1 MTTEQDIQRSEP
13 KGSTQVV
20 PPRVPY
26 RAIIGTV
33 IGGALGALAGYLID
47 AKLTDEPF
55 AGARIGVFLGGL
67 LGGQI
72 GGGNGLTGIAVSLTM
87 VVCSAIGVVVPMVA
101 CWIWRPLPM
110 DHWVLVVVSLVG
122 GVVGALIGVTVSV
135 IAFDPRRTARRSRDG
150 EA

>member
-13 KGSTQVV
+13 QGSTQAV

-26 RAIIGTV
+26 RAIIGSV
-33 IGGALGALAGYLID
+33 IGAGVGALAGYLID
-47 AKLTDEPF
+47 AMLTNEPY
-55 AGARIGVFLGGL
+55 AGVRIGLFLGGL

-72 GGGNGLTGIAVSLTM
+72 SGGNGLAGIAVSLTM
-87 VVCSAIGVVVPMVA
+87 VICAAIGVVLPMVA

-110 DHWVLVVVSLVG
+110 DHWLVIVVSVVG
-122 GVVGALIGVTVSV
+122 GIVGALIGLTVSV